1 MIRHILKKD
10 FRLLWLLA
18 AVLVVVQFALVFV
31 DFQLGHFN
39 RDDEALRSLLLLL
52 EIAVYFGGGCMIA
65 VLVHQ
70 DALVGARQDWLSR
83 PIRRRDLLAAKL
95 IFVLITIHA
104 PMLLAELGEGLAAG
118 FSFSHSLLPA
128 LSQNLWFLVA
138 FTLPVFALASLT
150 RSMTQAIAT
159 TLCLFLAVLCWD
171 VLLKGWTGNPLGPT
185 GGSAIG
191 WVPDLVRL
199 LIYLLA
205 SVAILCLQYFRRKT
219 VASRIVLGA
228 AVVLCLLTQTM
239 PWRYAFHWEQAVS
252 KVPASAHQIALQFDA
267 SLGRFRAPVSA
278 GIQSN
283 LHDVAYSSSNDATK
297 LYLPLE
303 VTGLPADSILK
314 IDRAFV
320 YAVSSNGSRRI
331 VLSSANNSDDLE
343 VLDDGTRRNGT
354 QTLYEPVQMRHGVYR
369 RMKNAPVSLVIDYS
383 ITLLNLASVHELR
396 AFGGNMRS
404 PDAGWCQTNVNDNQ
418 TEIEARCLQ
427 DGPQPQ
433 CDTFFLQNPATGARN
448 PDIHGCLDD
457 YAPWFGRYKPLDTM
471 TLAGANLLF
480 RDSAGLVRYPV
491 GGSQITSSRVV
502 IRSYQP
508 AAHITRHLV
517 IFGVNL
523 ADWTA
528 E

>member
-10 FRLLWLLA
+10 FRLLWLFA
-18 AVLVVVQFALVFV
+18 AALVVVQFGLVFV

-83 PIRRRDLLAAKL
+83 PIRRRDLIAAKL
-95 IFVLITIHA
+95 IFVLITIQA
-104 PMLLAELGEGLAAG
+104 PMLLAELGEGLADG

-138 FTLPVFALASLT
+138 FTLPVFALISLT

-159 TLCLFLAVLCWD
+159 SLCLFLVVLCWD

-185 GGSAIG
+185 GSSAIE

-205 SVAILCLQYFRRKT
+205 SVAILCMQYFRRKT
-219 VASRIVLGA
+219 AASRIVLGA
-228 AVVLCLLTQTM
+228 AVALCLVTQTM

-252 KVPASAHQIALQFDA
+252 KAPASADQIALQFDS
-267 SLGRFRAPVSA
+267 SLGRFRLPVSA
-278 GIQSN
+278 DAQSN
-283 LHDVAYSSSNDATK
+283 LHDVAYSSSSDATK

-320 YAVSSNGSRRI
+320 YTVNSDSSRRI
-331 VLSSANNSDDLE
+331 VLSNADNSDDLE
-343 VLDDGTRRNGT
+343 VLDDGTRRNGA
-354 QTLYEPVQMRHGVYR
+354 QTLYEPVQMRPGVYR
-369 RMKNAPVSLVIDYS
+369 RMNNAPVSLVIDYS
-383 ITLLNLASVHELR
+383 ITLLNLASVHELP
-396 AFGGNMRS
+396 AIGGDMHS
-404 PDAGWCQTNVNDNQ
+404 PDAGWCQTCVNDNQ
-418 TEIEARCLQ
+418 TEIEARCLK
-427 DGPQPQ
+427 DGPQLQ
-433 CDTFFLQNPATGARN
+433 CDTFFLENPTTRARN
-448 PDIHGCLDD
+448 PDVHGCLDD
-457 YAPWFGRYKPLDTM
+457 YAPWFGRYKPLDTI
-471 TLAGANLLF
+471 TAAGANLLF
-480 RDSAGLVRYPV
+480 RDPAGLVHYPV
-491 GGSQITSSRVV
+491 DGSQIAHSRVV

-508 AAHITRHLV
+508 AAHFTRHLV
-517 IFGVNL
+517 IPSVNL
-523 ADWTA
+523 ADWTG